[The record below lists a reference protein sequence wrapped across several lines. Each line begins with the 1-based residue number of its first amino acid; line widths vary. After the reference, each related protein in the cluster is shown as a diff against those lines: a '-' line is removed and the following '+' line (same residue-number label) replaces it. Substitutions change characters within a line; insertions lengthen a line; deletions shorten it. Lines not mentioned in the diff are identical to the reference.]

1 MHEFKI
7 DVTLD
12 ASLPF
17 VFAAFHE
24 PEYLSEWFAPGDC
37 SVTQIMSD
45 FKEGGRYRIKMMD
58 PSGIEMSLTGE
69 YVTILA
75 NEQLSF
81 SWAWEDDMEESVMTS
96 VDIHFEK
103 TEEGNARLMLI
114 QQGFLNKQECD
125 QHNYAWMSCLEKLAV
140 LAAKKKSFS

>member
-81 SWAWEDDMEESVMTS
+81 SWAWEDDMEESLMTS

-103 TEEGNARLMLI
+103 TEEGNVRLVLI

-140 LAAKKKSFS
+140 LAAKKKSFN

>member
-37 SVTQIMSD
+37 SVTQIMCD

-81 SWAWEDDMEESVMTS
+81 SWAWEDDIEESIITT
-96 VDIHFEK
+96 VDIHFE
-103 TEEGNARLMLI
+103 EAEGNNVRLVLL
-114 QQGFLNKQECD
+114 QQGFVNKQECE

-140 LAAKKKSFS
+140 LAAQKKSFN

>member
-37 SVTQIMSD
+37 SVTQLMID

-103 TEEGNARLMLI
+103 TAEGNVRLVLI

-140 LAAKKKSFS
+140 LAAKKKSFN

>member
-37 SVTQIMSD
+37 SVTQLMID

-58 PSGIEMSLTGE
+58 HSGIEMSLTGE

-103 TEEGNARLMLI
+103 TEEGNIRLVLI

-140 LAAKKKSFS
+140 LAAKKKSFN

>member
-75 NEQLSF
+75 NEQLSL

-103 TEEGNARLMLI
+103 TEEGNIRLVFI

-140 LAAKKKSFS
+140 LAAKKKSFN

>member
-37 SVTQIMSD
+37 SVTQLMID

-103 TEEGNARLMLI
+103 TEEGNVRLVLI

-140 LAAKKKSFS
+140 FASQKRAFS

>member
-75 NEQLSF
+75 NEQLSL

-103 TEEGNARLMLI
+103 TEEGNVRLVLI

-125 QHNYAWMSCLEKLAV
+125 QHNYAWRACLEKLAV
-140 LAAKKKSFS
+140 LAAKKKSFN

>member
-103 TEEGNARLMLI
+103 TEEGNVRLVLI

-125 QHNYAWMSCLEKLAV
+125 QHNYAWTSCLEKLAV
-140 LAAKKKSFS
+140 LAAKKKSFN

>member
-96 VDIHFEK
+96 VDIHFEQ
-103 TEEGNARLMLI
+103 TEEGNVSLVLI
-114 QQGFLNKQECD
+114 QQGFVNKQECD

-140 LAAKKKSFS
+140 FAAKTTSFN

>member
-69 YVTILA
+69 YVIILA

-103 TEEGNARLMLI
+103 TEEGNVRLVLI

-140 LAAKKKSFS
+140 LAAKKKSFN

>member
-24 PEYLSEWFAPGDC
+24 PEYLSEWFAPGDS

-103 TEEGNARLMLI
+103 TEERNVRLVLI

-140 LAAKKKSFS
+140 LAAKKKSFN

>member
-81 SWAWEDDMEESVMTS
+81 SWAWEDGVEETVMSS
-96 VDIHFEK
+96 VDVSFEETSEGEVVLTLIHS
-103 TEEGNARLMLI
+103 
-114 QQGFLNKQECD
+114 GFSNQQECD
-125 QHNYAWMSCLEKLAV
+125 QQ
-140 LAAKKKSFS
+140 